1 LRSKLI
7 IFDLDGTIID
17 VYGCGRKALD
27 RTMAEMYKIVGI
39 SDEINLSKTDYGV
52 IIYLLNKY
60 NLEGIFFK
68 RIDEFYSIYS
78 KELKIEIK
86 NYKNS
91 RLMPGFPEI
100 LEYLK
105 NNPFNYLAL
114 ATGNM
119 KIGAIT
125 KMNYFK
131 LDKYFPVGGYGDKLL
146 TKKDVILNGY
156 INAIEYYKTSFK
168 KVNVFVIADTAGDIN
183 AAKELGFNS
192 IAVKTGFDDNE
203 KLIQSEPDWIF
214 NDFSNLEEFE
224 GILKN

>member
-1 LRSKLI
+1 MRSKLV

-17 VYGCGRKALD
+17 VFGCGRKALD
-27 RTMAEMYKIVGI
+27 ITMTEMYNIVGI
-39 SDEINLSKTDYGV
+39 SDEINFSKTDYGV

-60 NLEGIFFK
+60 NLEGIFFN

-78 KELKIEIK
+78 KELAIAIK
-86 NYKNS
+86 NNKNS

-105 NNPFNYLAL
+105 NNLISYLAL

-125 KMNYFK
+125 KMNYFN
-131 LDKYFPVGGYGDKLL
+131 LDKYFPVGGYGDNLL
-146 TKKDVILNGY
+146 TKKDVILDGY
-156 INAIEYYKTSFK
+156 INAIDYYKTSFK
-168 KVNVFVIADTAGDIN
+168 KANVFVIADTSTDIN

-214 NDFSNLEEFE
+214 NDFSNLEGFE
-224 GILKN
+224 RIFEN